1 MRSLKGCLWL
11 RRERL
16 GGMKNVRLVGSMLI
30 CKQCSF
36 LNQLPLSGWK
46 DRQVMVRSGAEA

>member
-11 RRERL
+11 RWERL

-46 DRQVMVRSGAEA
+46 GRQVMVRSGAEA